1 MIERFTF
8 KDGKYYDKE
17 QELDT
22 DGVLHILNDDS
33 KEVDRLLQVIQD
45 LHTDIRNLGLNKR
58 KQEQIIRIQYE
69 IINNYKE
76 LFDVTNGKWYIKE
89 QR

>member
-1 MIERFTF
+1 MTERFTF
-8 KDGKYYDKE
+8 KDGKYYDKG
-17 QELDT
+17 QELDN